1 MQIAGVET
9 ARPRNLDIQLK
20 LAFREA
26 AAVRLLDWLAQENA
40 LILRERPDL
49 PNLYDSGVRYERE
62 KTEAWLDVI
71 RMYNQGFEDCDGL
84 SAGRAGEL
92 MARGFEALQPGDGGY
107 DYARRHQLEYIE
119 ARPFLRTRTEVGKS
133 GLYHCIVRYRV
144 GNTWYR
150 DDPAA
155 RLGMFDGEQRD
166 NPWGDRPEP
175 RRVSK
180 RIARQLT
187 HPGRDHG
194 SRRTSPSHRSRSR

>member
-9 ARPRNLDIQLK
+9 ARPRKLDIELK

-40 LILRERPDL
+40 LILREQPDL
-49 PNLYDSGVRYERE
+49 PNLYETSVRYERE

-71 RMYNQGFEDCDGL
+71 RMYDQGFEDCDGL
-84 SAGRAGEL
+84 SAARAGEL
-92 MARGFEALQPGDGGY
+92 MARGHEVLEPGDGGY
-107 DYARRHQLEYIE
+107 RYARRNRLEYIE
-119 ARPFLRTRTEVGKS
+119 ARPFLRTRTEPGRS

-144 GNTWYR
+144 GDHWFR

-175 RRVSK
+175 ARVSR
-180 RIARQLT
+180 RIAGQLT
-187 HPGRDHG
+187 STP
-194 SRRTSPSHRSRSR
+194 TSPSRSRSR